1 MSVKCG
7 NIAADWWERQ
17 PQQSLAYLLTL
28 GSAWAQD
35 ATGPRV
41 PLQATFTF
49 LPFFTFGASACRD
62 GRWTQLCQGPAPL
75 CGGTMGRGQLPLP
88 PVETCSLS
96 STLVL
101 SACWGDPTLLLVPPP
116 STTGGEVTGTAS
128 SSPGM
133 PCASDKGT
141 MTLSSPSLCIAT
153 ERNANSPY
161 PSLRDDACPLPRC
174 QNLQMPALSRG
185 RDRVAQPR
193 S

>member
-1 MSVKCG
+1 M
-7 NIAADWWERQ
+7 E
-17 PQQSLAYLLTL
+17 
-28 GSAWAQD
+28 
-35 ATGPRV
+35 
-41 PLQATFTF
+41 
-49 LPFFTFGASACRD
+49 
-62 GRWTQLCQGPAPL
+62 
-75 CGGTMGRGQLPLP
+75 RGQLPLP

-101 SACWGDPTLLLVPPP
+101 SACWGDPALLLVPLP

-141 MTLSSPSLCIAT
+141 LTLSSPSLCITT

-174 QNLQMPALSRG
+174 RNLQMPALSRG
-185 RDRVAQPR
+185 ETECLSPGAKEEPPRLQPFCAHLGVILLLLTLVLGCPRVPSQPQVGNHTLQDITPLEMDAHR
-193 S
+193 APPALPPYPQNRGGPHQPCAAGC